1 MTTAQNKGRK
11 CIFASNFLLFRSKL
25 LFIQGMRNVT
35 FMHKH
40 KLQGNVFLNA
50 VSLSTTQA
58 STDPTELVGKSAAS
72 CRTRV
77 WPVLVNPV
85 TQISS
90 VKSQHKAGSS
100 GHHKADGGRRPYFIS
115 FLKLLKTL
123 SCLLPSAFIPF
134 SSVLP
139 TVHSDFH
146 SISHLFLCC
155 HLSILSHPRL
165 QPSHLTIAFW
175 ISTNS
180 RAKGQRRKR
189 EGHGKMLNIAAAVVY
204 NSVLWL
210 PWASSI
216 YGHQGVT
223 AKCNPRLWGWE
234 KQVPQKTC

>member
-1 MTTAQNKGRK
+1 
-11 CIFASNFLLFRSKL
+11 
-25 LFIQGMRNVT
+25 MRNVT

-58 STDPTELVGKSAAS
+58 STDPTKLIGKSAAS

-100 GHHKADGGRRPYFIS
+100 GHHEADGGRRPYFIS
-115 FLKLLKTL
+115 FLKPLKTP
-123 SCLLPSAFIPF
+123 SCLLPSASIPF
-134 SSVLP
+134 LSSVF
-139 TVHSDFH
+139 TEISVHSDFD

-165 QPSHLTIAFW
+165 PPSHLTTTFLD
-175 ISTNS
+175 
-180 RAKGQRRKR
+180 K
-189 EGHGKMLNIAAAVVY
+189 H
-204 NSVLWL
+204 
-210 PWASSI
+210 
-216 YGHQGVT
+216 
-223 AKCNPRLWGWE
+223 
-234 KQVPQKTC
+234 

>member
-58 STDPTELVGKSAAS
+58 SADPTELVGKSAAS

-100 GHHKADGGRRPYFIS
+100 GHHEADGGRRPYFIS

-123 SCLLPSAFIPF
+123 SCLLPSASIPF
-134 SSVLP
+134 LSSVLP
-139 TVHSDFH
+139 EPFCPFRLPLHLS
-146 SISHLFLCC
+146 SISL
-155 HLSILSHPRL
+155 LSSVNFVSSQTPTLSPH
-165 QPSHLTIAFW
+165 
-175 ISTNS
+175 
-180 RAKGQRRKR
+180 
-189 EGHGKMLNIAAAVVY
+189 
-204 NSVLWL
+204 
-210 PWASSI
+210 
-216 YGHQGVT
+216 
-223 AKCNPRLWGWE
+223 
-234 KQVPQKTC
+234 